1 MGLVE
6 CDPKLNG
13 NIYKLQK
20 IYAEFNICKKT
31 ESTEFCEVHRKQNED
46 IHAILQTHC
55 DNCTHSEDLTVWRT
69 LVLESNSENS
79 DANVSV
85 FSRVFSMFSGI
96 VLVLLCIPY
105 N

>member
-31 ESTEFCEVHRKQNED
+31 ELTEFCEVHRKQNED
-46 IHAILQTHC
+46 IHAKK
-55 DNCTHSEDLTVWRT
+55 RK
-69 LVLESNSENS
+69 
-79 DANVSV
+79 
-85 FSRVFSMFSGI
+85 R
-96 VLVLLCIPY
+96 
-105 N
+105 